1 MVVTFHCVLR
11 GCISASLGDFLE
23 SADAEHDGDTHKVGD
38 RTRVDQQQAACDDNK
53 TKRQFHMVKGIASE
67 SRGNAE
73 DADEGG
79 ADDLY
84 ALQRACEIDQQKGRI
99 QTEAIDVYKRQA
111 QSICTTGRR
120 ITVSIPP
127 RQRR

>member
-1 MVVTFHCVLR
+1 MTFAFNDVLRALR
-11 GCISASLGDFLE
+11 GCISASLGDLLE

-84 ALQRACEIDQQKGRI
+84 ALQRACEVDQQKGRI
-99 QTEAIDVYKRQA
+99 QTEAIRYNEGCDCQR
-111 QSICTTGRR
+111 GRVQH
-120 ITVSIPP
+120 IE
-127 RQRR
+127 